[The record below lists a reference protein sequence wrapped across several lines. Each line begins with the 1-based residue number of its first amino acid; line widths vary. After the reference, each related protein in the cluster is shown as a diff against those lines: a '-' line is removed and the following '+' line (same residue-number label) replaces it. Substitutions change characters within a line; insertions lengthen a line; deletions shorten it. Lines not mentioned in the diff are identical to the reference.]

1 MKYLTFLLFLLGGFL
16 NHAEGQTI
24 QDYST
29 YVSSLLNSGDPNQ
42 ILEGQRIQNYTTGL
56 YPSTYFSSAGV
67 NVVGAKRSK
76 KLICEIES
84 LNLTGYDDATV
95 QDVEMI
101 VVLVRKVQQIGLG
114 QISQELRSKMPNLKN
129 IVIIAEFPS
138 VPSQFTTILPPAS
151 SGYVALHKVSITE

>member
-1 MKYLTFLLFLLGGFL
+1 M
-16 NHAEGQTI
+16 
-24 QDYST
+24 
-29 YVSSLLNSGDPNQ
+29 
-42 ILEGQRIQNYTTGL
+42 
-56 YPSTYFSSAGV
+56 
-67 NVVGAKRSK
+67 GAKRSK
-76 KLICEIES
+76 KLISDIGS
-84 LNLTGYDDATV
+84 LDLTGYDDATM

-101 VVLVRKVQQIGLG
+101 VVLVRKVDQIGSG